1 MLGDN
6 FRHLAVSWAIDFAI
20 SISLSIS
27 CRHLV
32 ITEAHKLSNHPNA
45 TSPTTTT
52 ITILSNYIM
61 KLSTASAVVAYILAS
76 SASAA
81 DVRKTSKL
89 RADDAASVN
98 RRVEEEPNWW
108 PKPPEPPSPCDVR
121 EQCNGG
127 FTYYTVFTGEELNI
141 APVESGLT
149 TITEQGFAEPN
160 KHYQWTKF
168 YAATPDNC
176 VLAPIDTENDL
187 IRAIAAVKADTDVKQ
202 NAWVGLWKDA
212 VDVCPN
218 YLTTGCS
225 EANTDNQGGWRNLDG
240 SFSSIANDANIA
252 KYWRDGEPNNRPK
265 IQTYVHLWAQDDE
278 FLLRDDNDRGA
289 FHNEERGLISAAVY
303 KCCGPAGLD
312 FLSCDE

>member
-1 MLGDN
+1 
-6 FRHLAVSWAIDFAI
+6 
-20 SISLSIS
+20 
-27 CRHLV
+27 
-32 ITEAHKLSNHPNA
+32 
-45 TSPTTTT
+45 
-52 ITILSNYIM
+52 M
-61 KLSTASAVVAYILAS
+61 KLSTASAIVAYILAS

-81 DVRKTSKL
+81 DIRKTSKL
-89 RADDAASVN
+89 RADDAAAVN
-98 RRVEEEPNWW
+98 RRVEEEDASTDSSEPNWW

-141 APVESGLT
+141 APVESGFT
-149 TITEQGFAEPN
+149 ATPQGFAEPN

-212 VDVCPN
+212 VDVCPD
-218 YLTTGCS
+218 LLDTGCS
-225 EANTDNQGGWRNLDG
+225 EVNFQNQGGWKNLDG
-240 SFSSIANDANIA
+240 SLSSIANDIDVT
-252 KYWRDGEPNNRPK
+252 KYWRSGEPNNRPK
-265 IQTYVHLWAQDDE
+265 IQTYVHLWAQDDK
-278 FLLRDDNDRGA
+278 FLLRDDNDRGG
-289 FHNEERGLISAAVY
+289 FHDEERGLVSAAVY

-312 FLSCDE
+312 FLSCDK